1 MKARNAKI
9 FQATGLF
16 VILGFILYAS
26 FTGLKPSDVEKSV
39 DDAKAKYNEFSENY
53 DEAKKKYYKEYYS
66 ETEVEP
72 YSGAEK
78 MYKDDEEKETKNT
91 SDIASDSNDSNT
103 DKRIVIDNFVEDN
116 KINYSAYQDDNA
128 TAKKAEEEQTFIDGK
143 KFEVVIGESC
153 DRIHENA
160 HKMVKMLDEACGDY
174 KKMNMNKFKE
184 YAEVVKG
191 EYEFVMSAPFPTE
204 HESTKNALNVYGN
217 KIDVAINDFIDNAK
231 KADSD
236 DYIKLSDKLQTL
248 YNSTNNIFGGYRLN
262 Y

>member
-1 MKARNAKI
+1 MKTRNAKI

-16 VILGFILYAS
+16 VVLGFVLYAS

-39 DDAKAKYNEFSENY
+39 DEAKAKYNEFSENY
-53 DEAKKKYYKEYYS
+53 SKAEKEYHKTYYS

-78 MYKDDEEKETKNT
+78 MNKDEEDST
-91 SDIASDSNDSNT
+91 SIHDIASNSDDTS
-103 DKRIVIDNFVEDN
+103 V
-116 KINYSAYQDDNA
+116 YHDDNP
-128 TAKKAEEEQTFIDGK
+128 TAEKAEEEQTFIDGK

-160 HKMVKMLDEACGDY
+160 HKMVKMLDNAYGNY
-174 KKMNMNKFKE
+174 KDMDMKKFKE
-184 YAEVVKG
+184 YAEIVKG
-191 EYEFVMSAPFPTE
+191 EYEFVMSAPFPLE
-204 HESTKNALNVYGN
+204 HESTRNALNVYGYE
-217 KIDVAINDFIDNAK
+217 IDIAIDDFISNVK
-231 KADSD
+231 KADAD
-236 DYIKLSDKLQTL
+236 AYVELSDKLQTL

>member
-1 MKARNAKI
+1 MKTRNAKI

-16 VILGFILYAS
+16 VVLGFVLYAS

-39 DDAKAKYNEFSENY
+39 DEAKAKYNEFSENY
-53 DEAKKKYYKEYYS
+53 SKAEKEYHKTYYS

-78 MYKDDEEKETKNT
+78 MNKDEEEDST
-91 SDIASDSNDSNT
+91 STHDIASNSDDTS
-103 DKRIVIDNFVEDN
+103 V
-116 KINYSAYQDDNA
+116 YHDDNS
-128 TAKKAEEEQTFIDGK
+128 TAEKAEEEQTFIDGK

-160 HKMVKMLDEACGDY
+160 HKMVKMLDNAYGNY
-174 KKMNMNKFKE
+174 KDMDMKKFKE
-184 YAEVVKG
+184 YAEIVKG
-191 EYEFVMSAPFPTE
+191 EYEFVMSAPFPSE
-204 HESTKNALNVYGN
+204 HESTRNALNVYGYE
-217 KIDVAINDFIDNAK
+217 IDIAIDDFISNAK
-231 KADSD
+231 KADAD
-236 DYIKLSDKLQTL
+236 AYVELSDKLQTL